1 MNWKI
6 RHFKMKSIIK
16 ISKCTHMHTPKSPNI
31 DLNQNVWNDR
41 CFFLQIA
48 GAPLRILFMLFSF
61 SFIWNLVFRFVCPA
75 VQCQSLYKEKSVNWI
90 LDSWHLDHWL
100 CACFFIEFRKRY
112 NTQTVFFIS
121 IGERVNLYWNW

>member
-6 RHFKMKSIIK
+6 RHFKMKSINK

-41 CFFLQIA
+41 CFFCKSQVSHSEYYSCFFLLA
-48 GAPLRILFMLFSF
+48 LFG
-61 SFIWNLVFRFVCPA
+61 ILVFRFVCPA
-75 VQCQSLYKEKSVNWI
+75 VQCQSLYKEKSVNWM